1 MTSADLTPSGWTYS
15 YKQGT
20 STAAP
25 HVSGVVSLMLAAN
38 GRLTNVQVEQIL
50 ETGNSSVRL
59 R

>member
-1 MTSADLTPSGWTYS
+1 
-15 YKQGT
+15 
-20 STAAP
+20 
-25 HVSGVVSLMLAAN
+25 MLAAN